1 MLACSSAPPRLAA
14 TQQPTRQRT
23 PPGFVPL
30 NATASAYAGVVLAGV
45 AIEEAV
51 RYGVWRAHL

>member
-1 MLACSSAPPRLAA
+1 MWLVVLLFTSALFR
-14 TQQPTRQRT
+14 
-23 PPGFVPL
+23 GFVPL
-30 NATASAYAGVVLAGV
+30 QPTAATYAGVVLAAV